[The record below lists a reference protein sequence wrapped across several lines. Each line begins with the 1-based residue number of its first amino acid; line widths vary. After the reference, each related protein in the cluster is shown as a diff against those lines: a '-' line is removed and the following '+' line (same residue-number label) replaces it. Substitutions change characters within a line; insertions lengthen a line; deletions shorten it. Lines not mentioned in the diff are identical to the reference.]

1 MSYPENINATDF
13 KTRVLIYSDSP
24 AHSAFIHQILDLN
37 EKAADYVGTVQEIS
51 ADSDFLVMS
60 TSDSAHAV
68 EFRPTIVFMSSE
80 SGVDG
85 VMQIISQITPGGV
98 LVYPESFE
106 ETIQN
111 STNYFRK
118 LPFAP
123 ANINAE
129 AGEYYLTTDMGDLP
143 LNKVEVNVHQDLE
156 GIKLFCAQFG
166 VMEEEFY
173 STISEL

>member
-1 MSYPENINATDF
+1 MSPSENMNATDF

-24 AHSAFIHQILDLN
+24 AHAAFIRQILDLN
-37 EKAADYVGTVQEIS
+37 EKAADYFGAAQETS
-51 ADSDFLVMS
+51 AESDFLVLS
-60 TSDSAHAV
+60 TFDSAQAA

-80 SGVDG
+80 SGVDRASK
-85 VMQIISQITPGGV
+85 IISQITPGGV

-111 STNYFRK
+111 TTNYFRK
-118 LPFAP
+118 LPFTP
-123 ANINAE
+123 ANINVE
-129 AGEYYLTTDMGDLP
+129 AGAYYLATDMGDLL